1 MDEIVITLG
10 SYLFIAFLVY
20 SLLYYLCA
28 RNYSKDEYAKRM
40 YKFKEY
46 MDNKHS
52 EIIMMSII
60 WIFTLLAFIL
70 NSLTSIIR
78 KSIEKHFNIED

>member
-1 MDEIVITLG
+1 MGAIIIFGGYWL
-10 SYLFIAFLVY
+10 IAFITYL
-20 SLLYYLCA
+20 SLYWLCA
-28 RNYSKDEYAKRM
+28 RSYSKDEYTKRR
-40 YKFKEY
+40 YKFEEY
-46 MDNKHS
+46 MDNKHP

-70 NSLTSIIR
+70 YSLTFIVR

>member
-1 MDEIVITLG
+1 MGAIIIFGGYWL
-10 SYLFIAFLVY
+10 IAFITY

-28 RNYSKDEYAKRM
+28 RNYSKDEYAKRR
-40 YKFKEY
+40 YKFEEY
-46 MDNKHS
+46 RDNNHS
-52 EIIMMSII
+52 EMIMMSII

-70 NSLTSIIR
+70 YSLTFIVR

>member
-1 MDEIVITLG
+1 MGKIIIILG
-10 SYLFIAFLVY
+10 SYLFIAFLAY

-28 RNYSKDEYAKRM
+28 RSYSKDEYTKRR

-46 MDNKHS
+46 MDNNYP

-70 NSLTSIIR
+70 YSLTFIVR

>member
-1 MDEIVITLG
+1 MGAIIIFG
-10 SYLFIAFLVY
+10 GYLLIAFITY

-28 RNYSKDEYAKRM
+28 RSYSKDEYAKRM
-40 YKFKEY
+40 YKFEEY
-46 MDNKHS
+46 KDNHHS
-52 EIIMMSII
+52 DIIMMSII

-70 NSLTSIIR
+70 YSLTFIVR

>member
-1 MDEIVITLG
+1 MDEIVIILS
-10 SYLFIAFLVY
+10 SYLFIAFLAY

-46 MDNKHS
+46 SDNNHS
-52 EIIMMSII
+52 EIIMLSII

-70 NSLTSIIR
+70 YYLTFIIR

>member
-1 MDEIVITLG
+1 MDETVIILG
-10 SYLFIAFLVY
+10 SYLFIAFLAY

-40 YKFKEY
+40 YKFEEY
-46 MDNKHS
+46 RDNKHS
-52 EIIMMSII
+52 EMIMMSII

-70 NSLTSIIR
+70 YSLTFIVR

>member
-1 MDEIVITLG
+1 MGKIIIILG
-10 SYLFIAFLVY
+10 SYLFIAFLTY

-28 RNYSKDEYAKRM
+28 RSYSKDEYAKRM
-40 YKFKEY
+40 YKFEEY
-46 MDNKHS
+46 RDNNHL

-70 NSLTSIIR
+70 YSLTFIIR
-78 KSIEKHFNIED
+78 KSIEKYFNIED

>member
-1 MDEIVITLG
+1 MGAIIIFG
-10 SYLFIAFLVY
+10 GYLLIAFITY

-28 RNYSKDEYAKRM
+28 RNYSKDEYAKRR
-40 YKFKEY
+40 YKFEEY
-46 MDNKHS
+46 KDNHHS
-52 EIIMMSII
+52 EMIMMSII

-70 NSLTSIIR
+70 YSLTFIVR

>member
-1 MDEIVITLG
+1 MGKSIIILG
-10 SYLFIAFLVY
+10 SYLFIAFLTY

-28 RNYSKDEYAKRM
+28 RSYSKDEYAKRR
-40 YKFKEY
+40 YKFEEY
-46 MDNKHS
+46 RDNYTLDM
-52 EIIMMSII
+52 IMMSII

-70 NSLTSIIR
+70 YYLTFIIR

>member
-10 SYLFIAFLVY
+10 SYLFIAFLAY

-46 MDNKHS
+46 MDNNHS
-52 EIIMMSII
+52 EIITMSII

-70 NSLTSIIR
+70 YSLTFRVR

>member
-1 MDEIVITLG
+1 MEKIIIILG
-10 SYLFIAFLVY
+10 SYLFIAFLAY

-28 RNYSKDEYAKRM
+28 RSYSKDEYAKRM
-40 YKFKEY
+40 YKFEEY
-46 MDNKHS
+46 RDNNNPDM
-52 EIIMMSII
+52 IMLSII

-70 NSLTSIIR
+70 YSLTIIIR

>member
-1 MDEIVITLG
+1 MGAIIIFGGYWL
-10 SYLFIAFLVY
+10 IAFITY

-28 RNYSKDEYAKRM
+28 RSYSKNEYAKRR
-40 YKFKEY
+40 YKFEEY
-46 MDNKHS
+46 KDDHHS
-52 EIIMMSII
+52 NMITMSII

-70 NSLTSIIR
+70 YHLTCIVR